1 MSEEEFINQLER
13 DKFKNEWCKNNNISL
28 IRIPYYFLH
37 RIKIE
42 DLLPNSRFII

>member
-1 MSEEEFINQLER
+1 MSKEEFVNQLER
-13 DKFKNEWCKNNNISL
+13 DKFKNEWCKNNNICL

-42 DLLPNSRFII
+42 DLLPGSKFII